1 MIFLTVVLP
10 TSLIF
15 LIGYVLMKQFQLDIQ
30 TLSKI
35 TFYCLLPILVFRT
48 LYQANLKEEI
58 GIIFLFELILMYLL
72 ILLVK
77 IIVWVKKD
85 STKREST
92 LILSSVFMNSGNY
105 GAPIILFAFGEKGF
119 QLAITFWVI
128 QSIFMNSFGVYFAA
142 KDKDG
147 LMQSLKTVSRM
158 PAIYAAIIGL
168 ASGYFN
174 VEYPLSLL
182 RPVDLLANATIPI
195 LMLTLGMQLAKVK
208 FNVNWEPVSLS
219 IVLRLVISPLL
230 AWGIVHLFSIEGL
243 LAKVLILEAAM
254 PTAVVATLLA
264 VQYDR
269 EPDIVS
275 NATLTSTILSTVTLS
290 VLLYMLI

>member
-1 MIFLTVVLP
+1 MFI
-10 TSLIF
+10 
-15 LIGYVLMKQFQLDIQ
+15 
-30 TLSKI
+30 
-35 TFYCLLPILVFRT
+35 
-48 LYQANLKEEI
+48 
-58 GIIFLFELILMYLL
+58 FELILMFLL

-77 IIVWVKKD
+77 MIVWVKKD
-85 STKREST
+85 STKRESS

-147 LMQSLKTVSRM
+147 FIQSFKTVLKM
-158 PAIYAAIIGL
+158 PAIYAAVLGL
-168 ASGYFN
+168 ASGYFDIR
-174 VEYPLSLL
+174 YPLALL
-182 RPVDLLANATIPI
+182 RPVDLLADATIPI
-195 LMLTLGMQLAKVK
+195 LMLTLGMQLAHVK
-208 FNVNWEPVSLS
+208 LNAHWEPVTLS
-219 IVLRLVISPLL
+219 IILRLVISPLL
-230 AWGIVHLFSIEGL
+230 AWGIVHVFSVEGL

-254 PTAVVATLLA
+254 PTAVVTTLLA

-275 NATLTSTILSTVTLS
+275 NATLMSTILSTITLS
-290 VLLYMLI
+290 LLLYMLI